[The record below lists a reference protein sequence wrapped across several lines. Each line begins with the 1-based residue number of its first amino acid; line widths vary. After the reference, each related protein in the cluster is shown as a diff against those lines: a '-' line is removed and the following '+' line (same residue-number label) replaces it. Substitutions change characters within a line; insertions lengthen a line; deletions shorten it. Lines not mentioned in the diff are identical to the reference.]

1 MEFRT
6 QPPGSDREDGGS
18 GSGKIEE
25 MVNTYIKNARN
36 DRNLQLQLL
45 QLAQDN
51 GIEPTL
57 VAPLLD
63 IDSQKIQQAQE
74 RMQAQQQQQQQTQD
88 EPMTIESEETEKLTS
103 EQLAEFIE
111 ELMDYTGEQT
121 SIAKVKEFVEE
132 NPDVTQTAIDM
143 HF

>member
-1 MEFRT
+1 
-6 QPPGSDREDGGS
+6 
-18 GSGKIEE
+18 